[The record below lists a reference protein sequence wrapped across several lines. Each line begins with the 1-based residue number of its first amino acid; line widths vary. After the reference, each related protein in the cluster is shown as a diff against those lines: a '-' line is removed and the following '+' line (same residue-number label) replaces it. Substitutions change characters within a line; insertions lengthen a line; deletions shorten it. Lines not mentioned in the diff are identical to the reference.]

1 MKCIEEFMGF
11 LHEFMEVGELEGDEK
26 GKRCLFHL
34 YLVLK
39 KTSTFW
45 CLTLFLVH
53 LYNNSNEP

>member
-1 MKCIEEFMGF
+1 MGF

-53 LYNNSNEP
+53 LYNNSNQP